1 MNAVTRS
8 SSYSGRLVLLASTSL
23 LGFSLA
29 NAQVP
34 SPVYQADFVDAVTG
48 NNQFYN
54 SGEDKRYWYVNQSVG
69 ADGSTGSIEP
79 DSYQND
85 QYERPTD
92 QTYLYKTVNTIPP
105 GGAYLSGLN
114 ADTEQGVG
122 STAFGAVFQRIV
134 TELLQCIQLMAT
146 RLASVFVNRHISA
159 LAVC

>member
-8 SSYSGRLVLLASTSL
+8 SSYSGRLVLLASTFL

-122 STAFGAVFQRIV
+122 STAFGAVRWQ
-134 TELLQCIQLMAT
+134 
-146 RLASVFVNRHISA
+146 
-159 LAVC
+159 